1 MLTGKDSEAVWGG
14 LSLKK
19 FSDWLA
25 TGLGAG
31 PGGSSGA
38 VLSHPR
44 HAWFLRTQWE
54 TCCPS
59 NYMLVPQGFCDYVG
73 SYY

>member
-1 MLTGKDSEAVWGG
+1 MLIGKDSEAVWGG

-38 VLSHPR
+38 VLSHP
-44 HAWFLRTQWE
+44 
-54 TCCPS
+54 P
-59 NYMLVPQGFCDYVG
+59 MPG
-73 SYY
+73 SSGRSGRLAVLATAC